1 MCLCLEAGFTSLVN
15 LKAVQIKFWDVRGN
29 SSVYIPFYLLRL
41 TTVNFLTANFK
52 IIKYHF
58 HFSLWFKTEEDAEH
72 SVNKVM
78 SVPFHYFLRMF
89 QWKFLLPEPLGE

>member
-29 SSVYIPFYLLRL
+29 SSAYIPRYLSTLDNSEL
-41 TTVNFLTANFK
+41 FNG
-52 IIKYHF
+52 KYQNYQIPF

-78 SVPFHYFLRMF
+78 SVPFHYFLRRF
-89 QWKFLLPEPLGE
+89 QIF